1 MMSGYVSDRSAFAP
15 RPGARHYEVEPRDG
29 GWCVAMN
36 GCRTR
41 PLPRRSA
48 AARLARTLQAQAD
61 RLNHKLGARR

>member
-1 MMSGYVSDRSAFAP
+1 MMSGYVGDRPAVGARSE
-15 RPGARHYEVEPRDG
+15 ARHYEVEPKDG

-48 AARLARTLQAQAD
+48 AMRLARTLQAEAD
-61 RLNHKLGARR
+61 RLNQWLGARR